1 MEQRLTRLKVGDEGF
16 LVASLIE
23 RCPKVM
29 MLRELVRNAIEAAAT
44 APEGARRVIIGA
56 VPIGGVPKLSI
67 RNSGRGMDADELF
80 RMADLAAS
88 IRKDHALDRNFGMG
102 AKVASLPSNRL
113 GLRYRSCHA
122 GVVHEALLGWRDGLY
137 GRVRQQLP
145 DGSWAEVVDV
155 TARAIADGKSVSR
168 DWTEVVLFGNE
179 PDQDTTLDPYAGE
192 PAMPPYWLAEELA
205 TRFFRIGDGVTLR
218 CLPQE
223 APFEPIE
230 HRLSRLATRTE
241 IVVLPDGLRLHYAY
255 DAPLPDDP
263 QTSLAARESAY
274 PVHGMVG
281 LVHRDELYD
290 VKRHHEWLNLAPVFG
305 IPFGARWISVFI
317 ELPEGFPAVPDG
329 YRQFLRFAVGR
340 QDEIWTRHFAGLVH
354 AHRPAWLIA
363 LIEAQSPSAR
373 VDSGVIDSLDRLL
386 RALRVPRRRREI
398 PNDAAQRTRRHAEAS
413 DRSGSE
419 PAVPGEQAPEA
430 PEGPDS
436 PEAGFEYEPA
446 PEILLLR
453 DPDEIAARAVVGRA
467 GRYYPETHQL
477 FLNAPY
483 KAVGAM
489 REALETEFAWVQDRA
504 QVAER
509 SLLLSEQAMAA
520 RVGRMLVFALSKQG
534 DWPDHEIGQA
544 FSPHAL
550 SLAADDLSASLPEAR
565 QAMRAGLGL
574 NADVATTPASAG
586 RIPAAT

>member
-56 VPIGGVPKLSI
+56 VRIGGVPKLSI

-88 IRKDHALDRNFGMG
+88 IRKEHALDRNFGMG

-113 GLRYRSCHA
+113 GLRYRSCH
-122 GVVHEALLGWRDGLY
+122 GGLVHEALLGWRDGLY
-137 GRVRQQLP
+137 GRVRQRRP
-145 DGSWAEVVDV
+145 DGSWADVVDV

-205 TRFFRIGDGVTLR
+205 ARFFRIGDGVTLR
-218 CLPQE
+218 CLPEE

-230 HRLSRLATRTE
+230 TRLSRLATRTE
-241 IVVLPDGLRLHYAY
+241 IVALPDGIRLHYAY

-290 VKRHHEWLNLAPVFG
+290 VKRHHEWLTMAPVFG
-305 IPFGARWISVFI
+305 IPFGARWMSVFI

-340 QDEIWTRHFAGLVH
+340 QDEIWTRHFAGMVH

-373 VDSGVIDSLDRLL
+373 VHSGVIDSLDRLL
-386 RALRVPRRRREI
+386 RTLKVPRRWREI
-398 PNDAAQRTRRHAEAS
+398 PNDAAQRSRRQSEADERSGAQPEESGERAGEAEAF
-413 DRSGSE
+413 D
-419 PAVPGEQAPEA
+419 
-430 PEGPDS
+430 
-436 PEAGFEYEPA
+436 YEPA

-453 DPDEIAARAVVGRA
+453 DPEEIAARAVTGRA

-477 FLNAPY
+477 FLNATY
-483 KAVGAM
+483 KAVGEM
-489 REALETEFAWVQDRA
+489 RATLETEFAWVPDCA

-550 SLAADDLSASLPEAR
+550 SLAADDLSASLPVAR

-574 NADVATTPASAG
+574 NADVATTPASAE

>member
-1 MEQRLTRLKVGDEGF
+1 
-16 LVASLIE
+16 
-23 RCPKVM
+23 
-29 MLRELVRNAIEAAAT
+29 
-44 APEGARRVIIGA
+44 
-56 VPIGGVPKLSI
+56 
-67 RNSGRGMDADELF
+67 
-80 RMADLAAS
+80 
-88 IRKDHALDRNFGMG
+88 
-102 AKVASLPSNRL
+102 
-113 GLRYRSCHA
+113 
-122 GVVHEALLGWRDGLY
+122 
-137 GRVRQQLP
+137 
-145 DGSWAEVVDV
+145 
-155 TARAIADGKSVSR
+155 
-168 DWTEVVLFGNE
+168 
-179 PDQDTTLDPYAGE
+179 
-192 PAMPPYWLAEELA
+192 
-205 TRFFRIGDGVTLR
+205 
-218 CLPQE
+218 
-223 APFEPIE
+223 
-230 HRLSRLATRTE
+230 
-241 IVVLPDGLRLHYAY
+241 
-255 DAPLPDDP
+255 
-263 QTSLAARESAY
+263 
-274 PVHGMVG
+274 
-281 LVHRDELYD
+281 
-290 VKRHHEWLNLAPVFG
+290 VF
-305 IPFGARWISVFI
+305 V

-340 QDEIWTRHFAGLVH
+340 QDEIWTRHFAGMVH
-354 AHRPAWLIA
+354 AHRPAWLVA

-373 VDSGVIDSLDRLL
+373 VQAGVIDSLDRLL
-386 RALRVPRRRREI
+386 RSLKVPRRWREI
-398 PNDAAQRTRRHAEAS
+398 PNDAAQRTRPQGESAERPDAQPAE
-413 DRSGSE
+413 SGERDADAEE
-419 PAVPGEQAPEA
+419 P
-430 PEGPDS
+430 
-436 PEAGFEYEPA
+436 GFDYEPA

-477 FLNAPY
+477 FLNATY